1 MAWYDVVLGVAT
13 GGLYNIGKAAYEAG
27 EAADAAGDAADKA
40 GVAIATLGSTVEE
53 VGEELVSLLNEAEEL
68 LAIDRLTPR
77 DESELWD
84 AEKERLD
91 DLRDRK
97 AQIEDELAE
106 LGVSEP
112 GSFTFDFMDFMTDMG
127 NLMKKIGLIGRLV
140 AINKQIHDILY
151 QEPGVLATG
160 IYNAKEVLE
169 RFNTIE
175 QPMVEEVLGSVDEN
189 LQVSE
194 EVLQEVK
201 KLFVTTKKIPLLEA
215 DLSVA
220 QKDKLEMLEIDRGF
234 YADQIGMNSTISR
247 QFLDA
252 MQAMPVKDISIT
264 AGSIHLVDSVMDVA
278 DSGVSVD
285 SNVAVDSDIGA
296 VERPSRNTARA
307 EDTDTGRFDRFTHIA
322 REERNTERGTDGDAE
337 SNTERRIADKKIA
350 SRDITYR
357 SAERHANTSTRPNVS
372 VAHDRVREDIAA
384 MGISSRMTPSRTL
397 QPAGAMIS
405 AQLNTKLDGYQ
416 RAYSSYMGKNAFS
429 EWQIG
434 RIDRVADKL
443 KFRVEETPGVIPE
456 ILDECKDVL
465 ERVRTEEQ
473 PRIDTVLDT
482 LNENLEESKET
493 LERVNSSLASVQG
506 MFSFVEN
513 NSGLVKI
520 GLAAVGGVVFLDLLV
535 GLFVLI
541 RMALGF

>member
-1 MAWYDVVLGVAT
+1 MAWYDVVLGVVT

-91 DLRDRK
+91 DLRDQK

-106 LGVSEP
+106 LGVSVP

-175 QPMVEEVLGSVDEN
+175 QPMVEDVLGSVDEN

-194 EVLQEVK
+194 DVLQEVK
-201 KLFVTTKKIPLLEA
+201 KLFVTTKKIPLQEA
-215 DLSVA
+215 DLSIS
-220 QKDKLEMLEIDRGF
+220 QKNKLEMLEMDRGF
-234 YADQIGMNSTISR
+234 YTDQIGCNTTISK

-252 MQAMPVKDISIT
+252 MQAMPAKDISIS
-264 AGSIHLVDSVMDVA
+264 AGSIHVTDSVA
-278 DSGVSVD
+278 DIIDHGVSVD
-285 SNVAVDSDIGA
+285 SNIVTDSNIGISERHSSNTERVD
-296 VERPSRNTARA
+296 
-307 EDTDTGRFDRFTHIA
+307 DTDTGRPVRLTHITRDDRITDRGSA
-322 REERNTERGTDGDAE
+322 DMRISSGDRNYRRAE
-337 SNTERRIADKKIA
+337 HHTNA
-350 SRDITYR
+350 SID
-357 SAERHANTSTRPNVS
+357 PNVS
-372 VAHDRVREDIAA
+372 VAPDTVRDNIAT
-384 MGISSRMTPSRTL
+384 MTVSSLKASSRTL

-465 ERVRTEEQ
+465 VRVRTEEQ

-493 LERVNSSLASVQG
+493 LERVNRSLASVQD
-506 MFSFVEN
+506 MFSFVDN

-541 RMALGF
+541 RMVLGL